1 MSAFPIDFSLA
12 AASLP
17 DMARGLL
24 TNILLTF
31 ITLAIGL
38 FTSVLVTLA
47 RMSKNRLVSGVAG
60 AYVVFF
66 RGAPLLILLYLV
78 YYGFGQIAAV
88 RNGPLWL
95 IFGSAFSCA
104 IIGLVLN
111 HTAFMVEVVRGALE
125 AVPAGL
131 IEASKALGISPRQTF
146 LRIRLP
152 LAMRYGLKAYQNE
165 VVMFAKGTAVVST
178 ITVNDLASV
187 ANSVFET
194 TYDPFTPILTAALLY
209 WIFVNVIRLGF
220 LKIDRYL
227 NDHLIS
233 DEKQRKNAVVRKTA
247 GTVSRPALVPAGAA
261 TPVGAAMPAVRE
273 HAA

>member
-1 MSAFPIDFSLA
+1 MSALPIDFQLA
-12 AASLP
+12 LASLP

-24 TNILLTF
+24 TNIVLTF

-38 FTSVLVTLA
+38 FTSLLVTLA
-47 RMSKNRLVSGVAG
+47 RMSKSRVVSGLAG
-60 AYVVFF
+60 LYVVFF

-78 YYGFGQIAAV
+78 YYGFGQITAL
-88 RNGPLWL
+88 REGPLWL
-95 IFGSAFSCA
+95 IFGSAFACA

-131 IEASKALGISPRQTF
+131 IEASKALGITPRQTF

-178 ITVNDLASV
+178 ITVNDLTAV
-187 ANSVFET
+187 ANGIFET
-194 TYDPFTPILTAALLY
+194 TYDPFTPILTAAALY
-209 WIFVNVIRLGF
+209 WIFVNVVRLGF

-227 NDHLIS
+227 NEHLTS
-233 DEKQRKNAVVRKTA
+233 DEKQRQKVVVRSSA
-247 GTVSRPALVPAGAA
+247 GRLSGPAL
-261 TPVGAAMPAVRE
+261 TPVGAAMPAARE
-273 HAA
+273 RAA